1 MWYKDRQDA
10 GQQLAEALDRYKN
23 NDAVVLA
30 LPRGGIVLGA
40 EVATRL
46 KIPLGVVLVR
56 KIGHPQ
62 NPEFALG
69 AVAEGLPPIYSAE
82 IGDVSQS
89 WLSRA
94 ETAAHQL
101 NQRRRELY
109 FSKDFPPP
117 EVANKIVILVD
128 DGIATGLTM
137 EIAIKLVRSQ
147 RAKRVVVAVPLA
159 AADSI
164 ADLKKIA
171 DEVVVLSN
179 PKEFLGSV
187 GAHYSQFN
195 QVEDS
200 EVQAILRK
208 VNGVASTK

>member
-1 MWYKDRQDA
+1 M
-10 GQQLAEALDRYKN
+10 AEALDRYKN
-23 NDAVVLA
+23 SNAVVLA

-40 EVATRL
+40 EVAKRL

-69 AVAEGLPPIYSAE
+69 AVAEGLPPVYSGD
-82 IGDVSQS
+82 ISDVSQS

-94 ETAAHQL
+94 ETAARQL

-117 EVANKIVILVD
+117 EVVNKTVILVD

-137 EIAIKLVRSQ
+137 EIAIKLVRNQ
-147 RAKRVVVAVPLA
+147 HAKSVVVAVPLA

-164 ADLKKIA
+164 ADLKKLA
-171 DEVVVLSN
+171 DEVIVLNN
-179 PKEFLGSV
+179 PEEFLGSV

-195 QVEDS
+195 QVEDE
-200 EVQAILRK
+200 EVKEILHK
-208 VNGVASTK
+208 VNGARKTG